1 MCALKTYRLIVKL
14 DQTLF
19 KKIAPAKFDKD
30 ILTFVDRQP
39 NVLTVAAVATCV
51 VKSIITK

>member
-51 VKSIITK
+51 VKSIVTK